1 MAKPL
6 STERAT
12 NARGGDLI
20 ASALRTLEAGSGG
33 ITALSAAIHD
43 GLGTTFIAAVD
54 LISAARGRLI
64 VTGMGKS
71 GHVGR
76 KIAATF
82 ASTGTPAFF
91 VHPSEASH
99 GDLGMITPDDAIM
112 ALSWSGETAELKD
125 LIDYSRRFRI
135 GLIAVTAVTDS
146 TLGRAADVVL
156 AMPQAREACP
166 HNLAPTTSTLMQAAL
181 GDALAIALLESRGF
195 TAIDFGHFHPGEAS
209 HGDLGMITPR
219 QDVIMALSWSGETAE
234 LKDLIDYSRRFGI
247 GLIAITA
254 NIESTLARAADVVL
268 TLPQAR
274 EACPHNLAP
283 TTSSLMQLAL
293 GDALAIALL
302 ESRGFTAIDFGKL
315 HPAGRLG
322 AMLKFVRNVMHG
334 DPPLA
339 TLGSKM
345 SEALVEMTRKGFGCI
360 GIIDANRR
368 LVGIITDGDLRR
380 HMRSNLPEARVED
393 VMTKAPKTV
402 RPDQLASE
410 ALEILN
416 SSKITALI
424 VAAGGKP
431 VGIVHVHDLLRAGV
445 A

>member
-43 GLGTTFIAAVD
+43 GLGRAFIAAVD

-195 TAIDFGHFHPGEAS
+195 TAIDFGHFHPG
-209 HGDLGMITPR
+209 
-219 QDVIMALSWSGETAE
+219 
-234 LKDLIDYSRRFGI
+234 
-247 GLIAITA
+247 
-254 NIESTLARAADVVL
+254 
-268 TLPQAR
+268 
-274 EACPHNLAP
+274 
-283 TTSSLMQLAL
+283 
-293 GDALAIALL
+293 
-302 ESRGFTAIDFGKL
+302 
-315 HPAGRLG
+315 GRLG
-322 AMLKFVRNVMHG
+322 AMLKFVRDIMHTG
-334 DPPLA
+334 AEIPLA
-339 TLGSKM
+339 SVGARM
-345 SEALVEMTRKGFGCI
+345 AEAIAEMTAKTFGCV
-360 GIIDANRR
+360 GITDRR
-368 LVGIITDGDLRR
+368 GHLVGIITDGDLRR
-380 HMRSNLPEARVED
+380 HMSANLLDLAVEE
-393 VMTKAPKTV
+393 VMTPQPRTV
-402 RPDQLASE
+402 RPDQLVSE
-410 ALEILN
+410 ALELLN
-416 SSKITALI
+416 SSKKTQLM
-424 VAAGGKP
+424 VVDGGKP
-431 VGIVHVHDLLRAGV
+431 VGVVHFHDLLRAGV